1 LGERLSD
8 VNLRSFEID
17 VSPGQRE
24 GFTYSHP
31 GVGQN
36 VNERGESPI
45 DSGVVF
51 ARLACGFEYG
61 AKLVRRENVWA
72 FDFGTVGH

>member
-1 LGERLSD
+1 MFPQDNARA
-8 VNLRSFEID
+8 
-17 VSPGQRE
+17 SPIR
-24 GFTYSHP
+24 TP

-36 VNERGESPI
+36 VNERGESLI